1 MFERFTPPSRRVV
14 VLAQEEARMLNH
26 NYIGTEHILLGLIH
40 EGEGVAARAIVSLG
54 LTLEMARDQVR
65 DLVGAGQQ
73 APTGHIPFTP
83 PAKTVLE
90 LSLREA
96 LALKKDYIDTEHIL
110 LGLVREGHGVG
121 AQILDTTAPLQIVR
135 EKVLLLA
142 ATEASE
148 PGPDEQLAVEWLAG
162 RQQAGGA
169 GLRLPPAG
177 VIRVGGEVVREFR
190 QTLTSI
196 GETLAALDRRLTGI
210 ERQLGITPQQPEEAA
225 AEPGGVAAEPGGGT
239 AEPGGGAAEPGAGA
253 PEPGGGAADPG
264 ATGARDASASG
275 PEAATPEESA
285 E

>member
-1 MFERFTPPSRRVV
+1 MFERFTEPSRRVV

-26 NYIGTEHILLGLIH
+26 SYIGTEHILLGLIH

-65 DLVGAGQQ
+65 DLVGAGPE
-73 APTGHIPFTP
+73 APSGHIPFTP

-121 AQILDTTAPLQIVR
+121 AQILDTAAPLAVVR

-142 ATEASE
+142 ATEANE
-148 PGPDEQLAVEWLAG
+148 PGPDEQLAVEWPG
-162 RQQAGGA
+162 SGPQAGGA
-169 GLRLPPAG
+169 GLRLPPRG
-177 VIRVGGEVVREFR
+177 VVRVQAAVVSEFR
-190 QTLTSI
+190 ETLATI
-196 GETLAALDRRLTGI
+196 EETLAALDQRLTGI
-210 ERQLGITPQQPEEAA
+210 ERQLGITVQQPEESAQESDEGAA
-225 AEPGGVAAEPGGGT
+225 QPEAGEEPGGA
-239 AEPGGGAAEPGAGA
+239 
-253 PEPGGGAADPG
+253 AADPEAAG
-264 ATGARDASASG
+264 TADESASG
-275 PEAATPEESA
+275 REAATPEESA

>member
-1 MFERFTPPSRRVV
+1 
-14 VLAQEEARMLNH
+14 MLNH

-65 DLVGAGQQ
+65 DLVGAGRQ

-121 AQILDTTAPLQIVR
+121 AQVLDTTAPLQAVR

-162 RQQAGGA
+162 RPQAGGA

-177 VIRVGGEVVREFR
+177 VVRVGGEVVREFR
-190 QTLTSI
+190 ETLASI
-196 GETLAALDRRLTGI
+196 GGALAALDQRLTGI
-210 ERQLGITPQQPEEAA
+210 ERQLGITPQEPEEAA
-225 AEPGGVAAEPGGGT
+225 AEPDGVAAEPDGGV
-239 AEPGGGAAEPGAGA
+239 AEPD
-253 PEPGGGAADPG
+253 GGAADPG
-264 ATGARDASASG
+264 ATGAPGESASG

-285 E
+285 D